1 MADATVTAQAVID
14 ESLCRLKDPHDTKW
28 KDAEL
33 LAYLN
38 KGYNY
43 IHRLMVKA
51 QSEIGMTTTEVTMV
65 ASQQEYSLPDDFYC
79 MAVEGVFFSLVS
91 KPLTPVT
98 FTDKIRETSTEVS
111 TSPTMYY
118 LTASNIGLINIPNAT
133 SVAAYPTLALRYFKR
148 VTPLMITGSTAIN
161 MPWKNMFNDAMS
173 IFMDTIALMR
183 DDMNSA
189 SIAAV
194 YNELEQQAIEI
205 INLRLPVGVTQ

>member
-1 MADATVTAQAVID
+1 MADTDVTAQAVID
-14 ESLCRLKDPHDTKW
+14 ESLCRLKDPHDSQWEDT
-28 KDAEL
+28 EL

-51 QSEIGMTTTEVTMV
+51 QSEIGMSTTEVTMV
-65 ASQQEYSLPDDFYC
+65 ATQQEYSLPDDFHC
-79 MAVEGVFFSLVS
+79 MAAEGVFFPLVS

-98 FTDKIRETSTEVS
+98 FTDKIRETSTEIS

-118 LTASNIGLINIPNAT
+118 LTASNIGLINTPNAT
-133 SVAAYPTLALRYFKR
+133 SAAAYPTLSLRYFKR
-148 VTPLMITGSTAIN
+148 VTPLELTGGTTVN

-173 IFMDTIALMR
+173 MFMDTIALMR

-194 YNELEQQAIEI
+194 YNELEQQAIEV
-205 INLRLPVGVTQ
+205 INLRLPIGVTQ